1 MNPENE
7 KMKTKICNMT
17 MIALISLAT
26 SACSNGAADAV
37 KAPPEKKIIRVRVW
51 KVKPQ
56 TFVQKLTLT
65 ASAKAGREVTIASE
79 SPGRVVGVNFDKGD
93 KVIRGQVLIRLD
105 DATLKAKIAMATVDK
120 DLAELEYRKQKTL
133 SDHGAGISEFQL
145 EQSRLRLE
153 AAKARLGELGAELD
167 KLTIKSPITG
177 VILSRGTEPGEI
189 VSPGAPLARSAELR
203 PIKVVTGAPE
213 LAIADFY
220 MGKEAL
226 ITFDAYPGKNFAG
239 KITFLSLEINP
250 RTRTFDCEIELANKD
265 MMILPEMS
273 AKVAFTRKTLP
284 GSILIPQTSVLE
296 LADGHAV
303 FVVDENNIAHQRR
316 IELVDSAD
324 EKALVSSGLAEGDAL
339 VILGHRKLI
348 DGDTVRIEK

>member
-1 MNPENE
+1 
-7 KMKTKICNMT
+7 MKTKMRKIT
-17 MIALISLAT
+17 LIVLISLAT
-26 SACSNGAADAV
+26 GACSNGVADTA
-37 KAPPEKKIIRVRVW
+37 KAMPEKKIIRVRVW
-51 KVKPQ
+51 RVEPE

-79 SPGRVVGVNFDKGD
+79 SPGRVVEVNFDKGD
-93 KVIRGQVLIRLD
+93 KVIRGQILIRLD

-133 SDHGAGISEFQL
+133 SDQGGGISEFQL

-153 AAKARLGELGAELD
+153 AAKARLRELDVELD

-177 VILSRGTEPGEI
+177 MILSRETEPGEI

-213 LAIADFY
+213 LAIADFHI
-220 MGKEAL
+220 GKEAL
-226 ITFDAYPGKNFAG
+226 ITFDAYPGKNFVG
-239 KITFLSLEINP
+239 KVTFLSLEVNP
-250 RTRTFDCEIELANKD
+250 RARTFDCEIELAND
-265 MMILPEMS
+265 QMMILPEMS
-273 AKVAFTRKTLP
+273 AKVSFTRKTLP

-303 FVVDENNIAHQRR
+303 FVVDANNIAHQRR
-316 IELVDSAD
+316 VKLIDSAD
-324 EKALVSSGLAEGDAL
+324 EKALVSSGLAEGDIL
-339 VILGHRKLI
+339 VTLGHRNLI